1 MQIADSLPAEATS
14 LAIDHLL
21 RAERLTATTRLPRL
35 RADVLM
41 RLGMLHQSL
50 GGDGSR
56 GPLVE
61 AVSCYQKA
69 LAEGITQDSEPACYG
84 RLQNN
89 LGLAYLCM
97 PTREASDQLRTGIAV
112 QSFRKALDVQDRDRD
127 PDMWAGVM
135 MNLAS
140 GLQYLPS
147 THPADNLAE
156 AVEIYEQ
163 VLEVRTEARESRP
176 ANTTAESPT
185 P

>member
-1 MQIADSLPAEATS
+1 
-14 LAIDHLL
+14 
-21 RAERLTATTRLPRL
+21 
-35 RADVLM
+35 
-41 RLGMLHQSL
+41 
-50 GGDGSR
+50 
-56 GPLVE
+56 
-61 AVSCYQKA
+61 
-69 LAEGITQDSEPACYG
+69 
-84 RLQNN
+84 
-89 LGLAYLCM
+89 M

-127 PDMWAGVM
+127 PDMWASVM

-163 VLEVRTEARESRP
+163 VLEVRTEPRDPVAHARVLLNQANALAHLGIFKPAVEKLAKAYRLFSWHEAVDEAATAKELLDHIQTRESPP